1 MSARWKT
8 ASTACG
14 VSALQAG
21 VIIGDFSAFPDE
33 SSIFSAIHLLNSVE
47 LSIFATTYNELQQVD
62 AVLKT
67 IPASSR
73 QAYLADLKNNFK
85 K

>member
-47 LSIFATTYNELQQVD
+47 LSIFATTYNEHLTSFNG
-62 AVLKT
+62 ATCKFC
-67 IPASSR
+67 AE
-73 QAYLADLKNNFK
+73 AAFK
-85 K
+85 GAKCLL